1 MQPSINGKIVA
12 GASDSSELVTSMPTG
27 VAGFGTGWNV
37 GLFSNLSLYN
47 HPKHPAMPNSF
58 IFDLIASET
67 VISNFT
73 GLAGM
78 ILDLSQG
85 RYGGPTMLA
94 SRLGRFKSAGNKMM
108 HTIGVYDATSCRWV
122 GSNVTVDMRCYPDA
136 LGFCYSSKLATAV
149 KLQSG
154 SKYYIVSS
162 ETNGEAF
169 VAMTK
174 SATGAD
180 YGSYRDGD
188 TLMTYELPPFY
199 GRTKHQSHAGM
210 SLVSGKVKYVED
222 RGWEEEVQGGDLDT
236 SYGPINFVLTK

>member
-1 MQPSINGKIVA
+1 
-12 GASDSSELVTSMPTG
+12 
-27 VAGFGTGWNV
+27 
-37 GLFSNLSLYN
+37 
-47 HPKHPAMPNSF
+47 
-58 IFDLIASET
+58 
-67 VISNFT
+67 
-73 GLAGM
+73 
-78 ILDLSQG
+78 
-85 RYGGPTMLA
+85 
-94 SRLGRFKSAGNKMM
+94 MM

-222 RGWEEEVQGGDLDT
+222 RGWEEEAQGGDLDT